1 MKRVYAIIVLSG
13 LALNLAAARIVC
25 TTYPVWV
32 LTEKL
37 TRNIDNMQIS
47 LLMPA
52 DAGCAHEYA
61 PTPQDIRKLA
71 QAGTILVANGL
82 QVDEHI
88 VKLARKVN
96 RDLVCITGTDS
107 PGNYDVHTFA
117 SCNTS
122 RNMSVKIAEGLSR
135 ADAKNQQQY
144 AKNLADFTAE
154 LDALIKE
161 FQLLPAGKTVI
172 IQSDLFIN
180 LAALCRCRII
190 SLRHERSTAPN
201 SADLKKIY
209 KELQQKPDAVIW
221 QEKGIPDPALKNLQ
235 KRFKLKAVELD
246 MLVTGPNPPAAEH
259 YINVMQKNL
268 DAIKKAW
275 QK

>member
-1 MKRVYAIIVLSG
+1 
-13 LALNLAAARIVC
+13 
-25 TTYPVWV
+25 
-32 LTEKL
+32 
-37 TRNIDNMQIS
+37 
-47 LLMPA
+47 
-52 DAGCAHEYA
+52 
-61 PTPQDIRKLA
+61 
-71 QAGTILVANGL
+71 
-82 QVDEHI
+82 
-88 VKLARKVN
+88 
-96 RDLVCITGTDS
+96 
-107 PGNYDVHTFA
+107 
-117 SCNTS
+117 
-122 RNMSVKIAEGLSR
+122 MSVKIAEGLSR